1 MPKLAQTTFT
11 SGVDKSLAVID
22 VYEED
27 AINPINDVADT
38 FSLNDTINGLKSVL
52 PTNVSQLSQT
62 VKSVASE
69 VNSGVSQLSQTT
81 TSMVNGVKSLGGE
94 ALSALKSLSSEM
106 QSNLTSAKGAISAVT
121 STVNNITS
129 VVKNAPANAVSAIT
143 TITKSLS
150 GDIGNIASVVDNS
163 FKVTLGTN
171 LIQQASEIGVGGIYT
186 ELANGPLT
194 KDLIPGITSNI
205 APLVAMKPDLDLINE
220 ITTNPIGAA
229 TLTNTSPNLAK
240 DILKNYKE
248 AKQIV
253 AGVVTA
259 KKEIK
264 AQAQQLKS
272 TLNQIDKSW
281 NQLGKSI
288 DTSLDTLLTANP
300 IKAASDASKAAFK
313 YMSNEQATIALLN
326 VAASTTDKLIA
337 QYDKPVE
344 MNADMILFN
353 SATQTPNVETEL
365 AIKQDMPYLAIA

>member
-194 KDLIPGITSNI
+194 KDFISDITSNI

-240 DILKNYKE
+240 NILKNYKE

-300 IKAASDASKAAFK
+300 IKVASDASKAAFK
-313 YMSNEQATIALLN
+313 YMSNEQATVALLN
-326 VAASTTDKLIA
+326 VAASATDKLIA

-353 SATQTPNVETEL
+353 SATQTPSVETEL